1 MENPLYDTIKC
12 KTERSVIMGLLFV
25 ILIIAGIFVIYD
37 SIRQVNK
44 NILAQTEEIKRLREE
59 IQEIQ
64 KIKTTSAK

>member
-1 MENPLYDTIKC
+1 LENPLYDTIKC
-12 KTERSVIMGLLFV
+12 KKERSVIMGLLFV
-25 ILIIAGIFVIYD
+25 ILIIAGIIAIYD

-59 IQEIQ
+59 IQESK

>member
-1 MENPLYDTIKC
+1 
-12 KTERSVIMGLLFV
+12 MGLLFV
-25 ILIIAGIFVIYD
+25 ILIIAGIIAIYD

-59 IQEIQ
+59 IQESK